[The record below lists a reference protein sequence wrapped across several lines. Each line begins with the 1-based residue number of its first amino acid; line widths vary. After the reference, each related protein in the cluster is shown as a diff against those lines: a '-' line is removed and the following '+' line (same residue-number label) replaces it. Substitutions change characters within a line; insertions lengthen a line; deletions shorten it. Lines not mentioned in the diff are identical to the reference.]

1 MNEARIE
8 TTMSSIAVS
17 SIVLAC
23 VFGGAMLGML
33 IRAILPQHHSTSES
47 KDVVKLGMGIVATLS
62 ALVLGLLIASAK
74 GSYDAQSAELTQMSA
89 KVILLDRLLAHYG
102 PETKE
107 TRDLVRASAARILDQ
122 MWSKRPAG
130 SSPVGAP
137 SSGAEILLDKIQEL
151 APKDDRQRSLQAQA
165 QGIVLDLGQMRWLQ
179 YAQASTAI
187 SMPLL
192 IVLVFW
198 LTFIFVG
205 FGLFAPANAT
215 VLTSLLVSALSVSTA
230 ILLILELYSPY
241 SGLIQVS
248 SAPLRDALTQL
259 GR

>member
-8 TTMSSIAVS
+8 TTMSAIAIS
-17 SIVLAC
+17 SIGFAC
-23 VFGGAMLGML
+23 VFGGAMLGMS
-33 IRAILPQHHSTSES
+33 IRAILPQHHLSSDS

-74 GSYDAQSAELTQMSA
+74 GSYDAQSTELTQMSA
-89 KVILLDRLLAHYG
+89 KVILLDRILAHYG
-102 PETKE
+102 PETKD
-107 TRDLVRASAARILDQ
+107 TRDLLRSSVARVLDQ

-130 SSPVGAP
+130 SSPFGAS

-151 APKDDRQRSLQAQA
+151 APKDDRQRVLQAQA
-165 QGIVLDLGQMRWLQ
+165 QGIVLDLGQMRWLH
-179 YAQASTAI
+179 YAQMSTSI

-192 IVLVFW
+192 VVLVFW
-198 LTFIFVG
+198 LTTIFIG

-215 VLTSLLVSALSVSTA
+215 VLTSLLVSALSVSAA
-230 ILLILELYSPY
+230 ILLILELYTPY
-241 SGLIQVS
+241 SGLIQLS
-248 SAPLRDALTQL
+248 SAPLSDALTQL